1 MDQPVQKR
9 DPLMDQAYF
18 DRRVQVEAEGIPK
31 SEARLEQPSKGTAE
45 DRATYAYSIFRRRY
59 QLLILRYSRGEEIAA
74 IAEGFPAVI
83 ESWERYLKMEG
94 HQPTTLDQDINDYVC
109 ALWLVSLAILFA
121 VKKDVFE
128 RLLAC
133 IGRPGQD
140 ALLERLIASRVAGRP
155 PADELLF
162 PKPYEALLQ
171 AIDAPPAEQMALFR
185 KFLKAWYPAMGSA
198 DAYWHNSHKGPGG
211 GGYFGY
217 WCIEA
222 AGVVAAFKI
231 DDSGFRDSPN
241 YPKDLASYGLKAQAA
256 G

>member
-18 DRRVQVEAEGIPK
+18 DRRVPAEVEGIAK
-31 SEARLEQPSKGTAE
+31 SEARLGQPSKGTAE

-74 IAEGFPAVI
+74 VAEGFPAVI

-94 HQPTTLDQDINDYVC
+94 HQETALDQDINDYVC
-109 ALWLVSLAILFA
+109 ALWLVSLAIIFA

-140 ALLERLIASRVAGRP
+140 ALLERLIATRLPGRP
-155 PADELLF
+155 AAAGLLF
-162 PKPYEALLQ
+162 AKPYEALLQ
-171 AIDAPPAEQMALFR
+171 AIDAAPAEQVTLFK
-185 KFLKAWYPAMGSA
+185 KFLKAWYPAMGSL

-231 DDSGFRDSPN
+231 DDSEFRDTPY
-241 YPKDLASYGLKAQAA
+241 YPKDLAGYGLKAQAA